1 MIGTHEQ
8 FAPTSATDRKD
19 YDGVGGK
26 YTSHRLKMIKKIAPK
41 AVTAYDGYDKEKR
54 TGYTVYDES
63 GKEFHE
69 WFVWTPGFGNP
80 YG

>member
-1 MIGTHEQ
+1 
-8 FAPTSATDRKD
+8 
-19 YDGVGGK
+19 
-26 YTSHRLKMIKKIAPK
+26 MIKKIAPK
-41 AVTAYDGYDKEKR
+41 AVTAYDKEKR